1 MPFSG
6 SNRRMRARYKVQ
18 VPFLLKS
25 DGQEIRGTTRN
36 ISLLG
41 ISALSDS
48 PVSQVQPVQCV
59 LDLPGSQQ
67 PLVAHGTVIRCEP
80 LSQTLPEGSQEI
92 GVFFKEFEGR
102 GETDLTRF
110 LTHVLQEEQDAI
122 QAGYRALKQRVAARK
137 KKKRLEALEKRRRK
151 LKRLRRRKARLA
163 QQQKKK
169 RARKRLSARSKRPK
183 KR

>member
-1 MPFSG
+1 MPFNT

-25 DGQEIRGTTRN
+25 DGHEIRGTTRN

-41 ISALSDS
+41 ISAFSDS

-59 LDLPGSQQ
+59 LDLPGSEH

-80 LSQTLPEGSQEI
+80 LSQKLPEGSQEI
-92 GVFFKEFEGR
+92 GVFFKEFEGK
-102 GETDLTRF
+102 GETDLNRF
-110 LTHVLQEEQDAI
+110 LTHVLQEEQGAI

-137 KKKRLEALEKRRRK
+137 KKKRLEALEKRKRR

-169 RARKRLSARSKRPK
+169 DARKRLARSKHLK